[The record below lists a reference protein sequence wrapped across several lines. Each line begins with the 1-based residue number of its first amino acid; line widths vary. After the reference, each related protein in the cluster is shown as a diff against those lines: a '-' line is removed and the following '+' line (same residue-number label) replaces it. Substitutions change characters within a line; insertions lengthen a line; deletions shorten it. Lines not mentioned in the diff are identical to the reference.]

1 MTKASNPAPFRFLD
15 LPPELRVMIY
25 NRLPSTT
32 RHCTLVDLMSSTTPP
47 LTRAALVVKYFPVSI
62 LSTCKLIRHEATP
75 VLLPRLQRLRAEPM
89 RLITDTLYFEPVMG
103 TNFEDIKFRDKNTL
117 HSSEFAAVMVEM
129 FDDPTAMRTIAGLPC
144 TMYTVA
150 SFGATVTQYVRQ
162 RTPSSTIVAIT
173 RDGDFGLR
181 YFVKGFT
188 LAADDLY
195 LWNLVSGP
203 VTFMLRRS
211 ERDSEEDPPT
221 LGFPEGRWRNLFRW
235 LTRNNR
241 LLVYGSRTR
250 TDYTEDVDG
259 GEWGRVWEED
269 GMLLKCPR
277 DR

>member
-1 MTKASNPAPFRFLD
+1 MANPSNPAPFRFLD

-47 LTRAALVVKYFPVSI
+47 PSRAALVVKSLPVSL
-62 LSTCKLIRHEATP
+62 LSTCKFINLEATP
-75 VLLPRLQRLRAEPM
+75 VLIPRLQQLRAEPM

-103 TNFEDIKFRDKNTL
+103 TSFENIDFRDKNTL
-117 HSSEFAAVMVEM
+117 HSPEFAARIVGE
-129 FDDPTAMRTIAGLPC
+129 FDDPTAIETIAGLPC
-144 TMYTVA
+144 TTYTVA
-150 SFGATVTQYVRQ
+150 PFGATVAQYIRQ

-173 RDGDFGLR
+173 RNREFGLR

-211 ERDSEEDPPT
+211 ERDSVEDPPT
-221 LGFPEGRWRNLFRW
+221 LGFPEGRWRNLFRR

-241 LLVYGSRTR
+241 LLVYGSRAW
-250 TDYTEDVDG
+250 TDYMEDADG
-259 GEWGRVWEED
+259 EEWGRVWEED
-269 GMLLKCPR
+269 GMVLKCRR

>member
-1 MTKASNPAPFRFLD
+1 MANPSNPAPFRFLD

-32 RHCTLVDLMSSTTPP
+32 RHCTLVDLMSSTKPPP
-47 LTRAALVVKYFPVSI
+47 LRAGLAVKSLPVSL
-62 LSTCKLIRHEATP
+62 LSTCKLINHEATP
-75 VLLPRLQRLRAEPM
+75 VLLPRLQQLRAEPM

-103 TNFEDIKFRDKNTL
+103 TSFEDIEFRDKNTL
-117 HSSEFAAVMVEM
+117 YSPEFAARIVGE
-129 FDDPTAMRTIAGLPC
+129 FDDPTAIEMIAGLPC

-150 SFGATVTQYVRQ
+150 SFGATVAQYIRQ

-173 RDGDFGLR
+173 RNREFGLR
-181 YFVKGFT
+181 CFVKGFT

-203 VTFMLRRS
+203 VTFMLGRS
-211 ERDSEEDPPT
+211 ERDSVEDPPT
-221 LGFPEGRWRNLFRW
+221 LGFPEGRWRNLFRR

-250 TDYTEDVDG
+250 TDYMEDVDG
-259 GEWGRVWEED
+259 EEWGRVWEED
-269 GMLLKCPR
+269 GMVLKCPR